1 MATLIFQL
9 ENLSC
14 FPKMYGFLIF
24 WIHIL
29 KNFIVFFNYLYWPY
43 FYPRTLVFLKWET
56 QIQAGSV
63 KHLLAVEKILFFLQ
77 KTNICN
83 EFFGR
88 QGQTISDDKSKYGHL
103 SRCINLMTI
112 EKLNVKLKVH
122 HDLEKFSTVNDHRK
136 KYHDFVGEETVLFHK
151 VSTAG
156 NYVKWRYFS

>member
-29 KNFIVFFNYLYWPY
+29 KNFFVFFNYLYWPY
-43 FYPRTLVFLKWET
+43 FYPRTLVFLKLKT

-83 EFFGR
+83 EFFRR
-88 QGQTISDDKSKYGHL
+88 QDQIISDDKSKYGHL
-103 SRCINLMTI
+103 LRCTNLMTI
-112 EKLNVKLKVH
+112 DKLNVKLKVR
-122 HDLEKFSTVNDHRK
+122 HDLEKFSTVNDHSK
-136 KYHDFVGEETVLFHK
+136 KYHDFVDE
-151 VSTAG
+151 
-156 NYVKWRYFS
+156 